1 MIIVTG
7 ATGQLGHAIVTKL
20 AARVPVGQI
29 GASCRRPEKAA
40 DLAELG
46 VRVRQGN
53 FSEPE
58 TLADAFEGAAQLL
71 IVSSNARAQ
80 GGDPL
85 AQHAAAIDAAKAA
98 GARRILYTSQIAAS
112 PTSAFPPARDH
123 AATEKM
129 LADCGLPWTAL
140 RHGFYGESG
149 IMMMGEALKT
159 GSLETA
165 QDGKFSW
172 AAHYDLA
179 EAAAAIL
186 ADEGSF
192 DGPTPPL
199 TGAEALDFGDM
210 ARIASEVTGVAITRT
225 IISDDEMRAK
235 VAVRGAPASA
245 ADMVVGLYIAARN
258 GEFAE
263 VNPTLED
270 LIGRKPITMKDMMT
284 QQIEG

>member
-172 AAHYDLA
+172 AAHDDLA

-210 ARIASEVTGVAITRT
+210 ARIASEVTGGAITRT

-235 VAVRGAPASA
+235 VAARGAPASA